1 MRTLNE
7 GEKLSPISLSN
18 FIILQRPAASESV
31 CGHDE
36 WSKMQSRNKSQKI
49 TPLWRHTVAGGCY
62 MAKSLFPNA
71 HSFRTR
77 WKRCFCKCICQQ
89 NAGRYIQP
97 SFQPTLLSS
106 LERRNIMPAV
116 TLHCRL
122 YSQLH
127 IQLFL
132 SCSSDNSYNG
142 FHFPICPLG
151 VSLNFIFTNKIKDEL
166 AKDLCLNVIGREQIQ

>member
-1 MRTLNE
+1 
-7 GEKLSPISLSN
+7 
-18 FIILQRPAASESV
+18 
-31 CGHDE
+31 
-36 WSKMQSRNKSQKI
+36 
-49 TPLWRHTVAGGCY
+49 
-62 MAKSLFPNA
+62 
-71 HSFRTR
+71 
-77 WKRCFCKCICQQ
+77 
-89 NAGRYIQP
+89 
-97 SFQPTLLSS
+97 
-106 LERRNIMPAV
+106 MPAV

-142 FHFPICPLG
+142 FHIPICPLG